1 MSKEWVN
8 RGPWRKI
15 IEGAAGNSGPINLA
29 DQFDPNCFLDPLG
42 KNLIVGI
49 RDWVARA
56 AVIGGLLTGGAFASG
71 CEGEKSSA
79 SGPVRPQDSFPT
91 ATVSSSPRETP
102 IYLSP
107 TPAVEFDTLPFSPV
121 LIGINF
127 EGSPGFANV
136 EMTSISIPK
145 ELLESQG
152 FQPLIPKWSNGQ
164 EVLLFEVQGKEVAVG
179 NFNAPSYDLWDVKA
193 RVFNN
198 KEGKYHIPI
207 RKFKD
212 GEIEIVCFDKEKGEL
227 ISVFL
232 RDGKVVRVEPYW
244 QDLNGRASL
253 EEEND
258 GLYLVLRGSNKEL
271 IQKELLIPFLG
282 QETPTPTV
290 VPTETPTL
298 VPTPTETKIPTSAEI
313 KPSWVVNVSNA
324 EARYNPEKKV
334 WEYYSTAEEEKGRYI
349 VSVRQNEQGEYFF
362 HNYGEELNVVLHP
375 ELLADATFDE
385 IAKTMKETGAVKY
398 IPCFRE
404 GIEKLK
410 VQFFPKFDNQP
421 LGLIIYP
428 RVYPLD
434 VYYPYLKEGQADP
447 GYPLMVIILSDINQG
462 KPGWETRWVQV
473 YALDNSEKPRI
484 MSPVES
490 KVGSGIWAK
499 TGTLIMRV
507 QTGLVKIAGRQEKEY
522 DDPDNRM
529 LLDSFARDKRGRLMV
544 PASGGL

>member
-1 MSKEWVN
+1 MTAERITRRMFLKLAGLTSLSLLSGCW
-8 RGPWRKI
+8 
-15 IEGAAGNSGPINLA
+15 EGAFP
-29 DQFDPNCFLDPLG
+29 
-42 KNLIVGI
+42 
-49 RDWVARA
+49 
-56 AVIGGLLTGGAFASG
+56 T
-71 CEGEKSSA
+71 
-79 SGPVRPQDSFPT
+79 PT
-91 ATVSSSPRETP
+91 ATFKETEVPVRSSETP
-102 IYLSP
+102 KP
-107 TPAVEFDTLPFSPV
+107 TPS
-121 LIGINF
+121 
-127 EGSPGFANV
+127 
-136 EMTSISIPK
+136 
-145 ELLESQG
+145 
-152 FQPLIPKWSNGQ
+152 
-164 EVLLFEVQGKEVAVG
+164 
-179 NFNAPSYDLWDVKA
+179 
-193 RVFNN
+193 
-198 KEGKYHIPI
+198 
-207 RKFKD
+207 
-212 GEIEIVCFDKEKGEL
+212 
-227 ISVFL
+227 
-232 RDGKVVRVEPYW
+232 
-244 QDLNGRASL
+244 
-253 EEEND
+253 
-258 GLYLVLRGSNKEL
+258 
-271 IQKELLIPFLG
+271 
-282 QETPTPTV
+282 PTPTV

-404 GIEKLK
+404 GIKKLR
-410 VQFFPKFDNQP
+410 VQFYPKFDNQP
-421 LGLIIYP
+421 LALIIYP

-507 QTGLVKIAGRQEKEY
+507 QTGLVDILGRQEKEY

-529 LLDSFARDKRGRLMV
+529 LLDSFARNKNGQLLAPRNV
-544 PASGGL
+544 SSK